1 MVPVDKS
8 MESKLMSRIRGW
20 GRGHVFTPR
29 DFLDLGNR
37 GSVDVALTRLE
48 SSGTIRRLSRGVYD
62 FPIAHP
68 VMGTLAPTVEAV
80 AKALVGRDS
89 VRLQPSGAYAANLL
103 GLNQQVPS
111 QVVFL
116 TDGPARSVRFGNRT
130 IVLRRTT
137 PRNMESAGRTG
148 GLVIQALR
156 HIGKDR
162 VTPEMVEH
170 LRTVISADDRRRL
183 KKDALFAPAWIAA
196 IMNKIAKEDTEHG

>member
-1 MVPVDKS
+1 
-8 MESKLMSRIRGW
+8 MSRIRGW

>member
-1 MVPVDKS
+1 VVPVDKS

>member
-1 MVPVDKS
+1 VEPVVKA
-8 MESKLMSRIRGW
+8 MATKILSRIRGW
-20 GRGHVFTPR
+20 GRGCVFTPR
-29 DFLDLGNR
+29 AFLDLGSR
-37 GSVDVALTRLE
+37 GAVDVTLTRLE
-48 SSGTIRRLSRGVYD
+48 SSGLIRRLSRGLYD
-62 FPIAHP
+62 FPLVHP

-80 AKALVGRDS
+80 ARALAGRDS

-116 TDGPARSVRFGNRT
+116 TDGPSRSVQLGNRK

-137 PRNMESAGRTG
+137 PRNMESAGRTS

-162 VTPEMVEH
+162 VTPEMISH
-170 LRTVISADDRRRL
+170 LRTVLSEKDRRRL
-183 KKDALFAPAWIAA
+183 AQDARYAPAWIAT
-196 IMNKIAKEDTEHG
+196 IMAGIAAEDPEHG